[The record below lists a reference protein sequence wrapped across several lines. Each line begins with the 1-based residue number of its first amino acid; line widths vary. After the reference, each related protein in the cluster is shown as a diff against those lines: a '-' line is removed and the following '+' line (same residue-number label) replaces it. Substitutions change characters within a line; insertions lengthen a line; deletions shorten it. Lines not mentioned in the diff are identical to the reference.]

1 MANKNSCENYYAI
14 PADLIHDGNKE
25 DILKLYGS
33 LISSDKTEKINVYS
47 SEIDWKAWPSN
58 IALLSI
64 IGVIGFLLSS
74 GNPFVTIFSLIMF
87 APLYHWRK
95 VKGVISFLEVA
106 ERINKSKKLSP
117 VGRQALFEY
126 AKKTG
131 LLKEDK

>member
-1 MANKNSCENYYAI
+1 MANNNSCENYYAI

-25 DILKLYGS
+25 DILKLYAS
-33 LISSDKTEKINVYS
+33 LISSDKTEKIKVYS

-58 IALLSI
+58 IALLLMV
-64 IGVIGFLLSS
+64 GVVGFLLSS
-74 GNPFVTIFSLIMF
+74 ANIYIALFTMVITV
-87 APLYHWRK
+87 PLYHWRK

-117 VGRQALFEY
+117 AGRMALLEY

-131 LLKEDK
+131 QTKE